1 MEKLNKLSSGIFSN
15 LKSDLPASIV
25 VFLVAVPLCLGIAL
39 ASGAPLFSGIIAGIV
54 GGIVVGAF
62 SGSQLG
68 VSGPAAGLAVIVLTA
83 IQDLGAFETFLM
95 AVLLAGM
102 FQIALGYARAG
113 IIGYYFPSSVIK
125 GMLSGIGILIILK
138 QIPHA
143 FGYDKNYE
151 GNFKFVQPDGQNT
164 FSELSNML
172 NFITP
177 GAVIIAAVSLLI
189 LILWERP
196 FIKKQR
202 IFQLIQGP
210 LVAIFAGV
218 ILNLAFQSNANLAL
232 SGEHLVNLPVAES
245 LSGFL
250 RQFTFPDFSQILNSQ
265 VWLVAGTIAVVAS
278 LETLLCL
285 EATDKMDPY
294 KRITPAN
301 RELKAQGIGNMVSG
315 FFGGLPITQV
325 IVRSSANIQSGGK
338 TKASAIMHGIL
349 MLGCALAIPKILN
362 LIPLA
367 SLAAILLVV
376 GYKLA
381 KPALFKQIYQ
391 LGWAQFVPFT
401 VTIVGIVLTD
411 LLIGI
416 GLGMGVAIFYI
427 LRNNYKKPYF
437 FHPEEHVKGEEIRIV
452 LAEDVTFL
460 NKADILQTLN
470 HLPENS
476 RVVIDAARSIN
487 IDQDVIE
494 IIEDFQKAAPFKNI
508 DLTIIGRKLKGLP
521 NRPVRAFAE
530 TVVNGMNGKAEPALI
545 ESDKRIS
552 DK

>member
-1 MEKLNKLSSGIFSN
+1 MEKTDKIPSGIFKN

-25 VFLVAVPLCLGIAL
+25 VFLVALPLCLGIAL
-39 ASGAPLFSGIIAGIV
+39 ASGAPLFAGIIAGIV

-68 VSGPAAGLAVIVLTA
+68 VSGPAAGLAVIVLVA
-83 IQDLGAFETFLM
+83 IQDLGSYQTFLL
-95 AVLLAGM
+95 AVVLAGLI
-102 FQIALGYARAG
+102 QIALGFARAG

-125 GMLSGIGILIILK
+125 GMLSGIGIIIILK

-143 FGYDKNYE
+143 FGYDKDYE
-151 GNFKFVQPDGQNT
+151 GSLEFAQPDGQNT
-164 FSELSNML
+164 LSELLNMV

-177 GAVIIAAVSLLI
+177 GAVIIAAVSLFI
-189 LILWERP
+189 LILWEQKFMKR
-196 FIKKQR
+196 QR

-210 LVAIFAGV
+210 LVAVAAG
-218 ILNLAFQSNANLAL
+218 ILLNLAFQSNPNLGL
-232 SGEHLVNLPVAES
+232 NPEHLVTLPVAES
-245 LSGFL
+245 LSGFFA
-250 RQFTFPDFSQILNSQ
+250 QFTFPDFSHI
-265 VWLVAGTIAVVAS
+265 ADPRIYMTAMTMAVVAS

-285 EATDKMDPY
+285 EATDKLDPY
-294 KRITPAN
+294 KRVTPAN
-301 RELKAQGIGNMVSG
+301 RELQAQGIGNMISG
-315 FFGGLPITQV
+315 LIGGLPITQV
-325 IVRSSANIQSGGK
+325 IVRSSTNIQSGGR
-338 TKASAIMHGIL
+338 TKASAIFHGVL
-349 MLGCALAIPKILN
+349 LLVSVMSIPRLLN

-367 SLAAILLVV
+367 SLAAILFVV

-381 KPALFKQIYQ
+381 KPALFKQMYK
-391 LGWAQFVPFT
+391 LGWAQFVPFV

-416 GLGMGVAIFYI
+416 GLGLAVAIFYI

-437 FHPEEHVKGEEIRIV
+437 FHPEEHANGEVIRIE

-476 RVVIDAARSIN
+476 RVVIDASRTVN

-494 IIEDFQKAAPFKNI
+494 IVEDFESVAPLRNI
-508 DLTIIGRKLKGLP
+508 DLTVIGRKLKGLQE
-521 NRPVRAFAE
+521 RPVKVFE
-530 TVVNGMNGKAEPALI
+530 KTIVNSAVLNN
-545 ESDKRIS
+545 
-552 DK
+552 